1 MPLRLLA
8 HLGNSEAAA
17 KSIGTIAESAG
28 ATRREVEQAVQ
39 DARLSGLPIVSSSKG
54 LWLGTDAEALAWCE
68 RAHARA
74 IHQLETVKGVR
85 AGVER
90 RGARQEGFH
99 WAA

>member
-1 MPLRLLA
+1 MNLLSA
-8 HLGNSEAAA
+8 LGNSEAHARTY
-17 KSIGTIAESAG
+17 GEIAESAG
-28 ATRREVEQAVQ
+28 VTRREVEQAVQ
-39 DARLSGLPIVSSSKG
+39 DARLSGLPIVSSGKG

-90 RGARQEGFH
+90 RGANLTLWE
-99 WAA
+99 AA

>member
-1 MPLRLLA
+1 MTILSA
-8 HLGNSEAAA
+8 LGNSEAHARTL
-17 KSIGTIAESAG
+17 SELAELNGCS
-28 ATRREVEQAVQ
+28 RREVEAFIQQ
-39 DARLSGLPIVSSSKG
+39 ARLDGYPIVSSGKG

-90 RGARQEGFH
+90 RGANLTLWE
-99 WAA
+99 AA

>member
-1 MPLRLLA
+1 MNLLA
-8 HLGNSEAAA
+8 YLANSEAFALT
-17 KSIGTIAESAG
+17 IGEIAEAADVS
-28 ATRREVEQAVQ
+28 RREVEQAVQ
-39 DARLSGLPIVSSSKG
+39 DARLSGLPIVSSGKG

-90 RGARQEGFH
+90 RGARQEGFP